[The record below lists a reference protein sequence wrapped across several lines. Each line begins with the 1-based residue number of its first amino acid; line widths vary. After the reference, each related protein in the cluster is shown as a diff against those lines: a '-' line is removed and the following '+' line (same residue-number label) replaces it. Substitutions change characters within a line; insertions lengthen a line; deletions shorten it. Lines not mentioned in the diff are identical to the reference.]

1 MSQGKYALIITGRH
15 LIYVHRVASMQTL
28 YFAYAMYGFTFAFI
42 GLSAQYE
49 MVNTFGYTA
58 ADLAFAWS
66 CVSAPWG
73 FKPLYGYVSDRI
85 GRRLCI
91 SVGSFCAGVCLAYLP
106 LFGDKIVY
114 GLTLTSFFI
123 CFADVASDSIV
134 VTNTK
139 THGRQLQST
148 CWTSRSFGS
157 MIATGL
163 SGAAYQY
170 VHYNNVMRLASVG
183 PFILSLMIWNLDEPE
198 RTVASLWSSVKSIR
212 KMKYIILI
220 AVFMEMMP
228 EIDNAFFQVLQTK
241 LSPIQISLTSVSGAF
256 AGCIVSFAYQ
266 YTGGFRRCLQVS
278 VVLNIVC
285 AVVAFAI
292 FMGAPMLGFE
302 IVRSVLS
309 ATGSMLFVLPVVI
322 EAAKL
327 SCDGSEGVSY
337 ALFVSIKNL
346 SGVIGEYLESYAVR
360 AVDDMGLYLVL
371 CAVVMWLPLLVI

>member
-1 MSQGKYALIITGRH
+1 
-15 LIYVHRVASMQTL
+15 MQTL

-49 MVNTFGYTA
+49 MVNTYNYTA
-58 ADLAFAWS
+58 ADLALAWS

-73 FKPLYGYVSDRI
+73 FKPFYGYISDRV
-85 GRRLCI
+85 GRRICI
-91 SVGSFCAGVCLAYLP
+91 SIGAFMGGLCLAYMP
-106 LFGDKIVY
+106 AFGSYMVV
-114 GLTLTSFFI
+114 GLSLASFFI

-139 THGRQLQST
+139 IHGRQLQST
-148 CWTSRSFGS
+148 CWTARSFGS

-170 VHYNNVMRLASVG
+170 MHYNNVMRVSSIG
-183 PFILSLMIWNLDEPE
+183 PFILSLMIWNIEEPE
-198 RTVASLWSSVKSIR
+198 RTVSSLCDSVKAVG
-212 KMKYIILI
+212 KMKHLILI
-220 AVFMEMMP
+220 AVFMEAMP

-241 LSPIQISLTSVSGAF
+241 LSPIEMSITSVCGAF
-256 AGCIVSFAYQ
+256 AGCIVSFVYQ
-266 YTGGFRRCLQVS
+266 YYGGFKKCLQAS
-278 VVLNIVC
+278 VALNITC
-285 AVVAFAI
+285 ALIAFAI
-292 FMGAPMLGFE
+292 YLGAPMFGFE
-302 IVRSVLS
+302 ILRSVLG

-337 ALFVSIKNL
+337 ALFVSIMNL

-360 AVDDMGLYLVL
+360 SMGDIGLYLIIS
-371 CAVVMWLPLLVI
+371 AIVMWLPLMVI

>member
-1 MSQGKYALIITGRH
+1 MFITGRY
-15 LIYVHRVASMQTL
+15 LIYVHHVAPMQTL

-49 MVNTFGYTA
+49 MVNTFDYSA

-73 FKPLYGYVSDRI
+73 FKPLYGYVSDRV

-91 SVGSFCAGVCLAYLP
+91 SVGAFCAGICLAYMP
-106 LFGDKIVY
+106 LFGDKIVI
-114 GLTLTSFFI
+114 GLTLASFFI

-134 VTNTK
+134 VTITK

-170 VHYNNVMRLASVG
+170 LHYNSVMRIASVG
-183 PFILSLMIWNLDEPE
+183 PFILSLMIWNLEEPE
-198 RTVASLWSSVKSIR
+198 RTVASLWNSVKSLH
-212 KMKYIILI
+212 KMKHIVLI
-220 AVFMEMMP
+220 AIFMEAMP
-228 EIDNAFFQVLQTK
+228 EIDNAFFQILQTK
-241 LSPIQISLTSVSGAF
+241 LSPIQISLTSVCGAF
-256 AGCIVSFAYQ
+256 AGCVVSFIYQ
-266 YTGGFRRCLQVS
+266 YTGGFRKCLYLS
-278 VVLNIVC
+278 VILNIVC
-285 AVVAFAI
+285 AIIAFAI
-292 FMGAPMLGFE
+292 YLGAPMLGFE
-302 IVRSVLS
+302 IVRSALS

-337 ALFVSIKNL
+337 ALFVSIMNL
-346 SGVIGEYLESYAVR
+346 SGVIGEYLESYCVR
-360 AVDDMGLYLVL
+360 SINDMGLYLVL